1 MESVYEE
8 MRDAAEE
15 MDCDRLEDI
24 FTEMEDYRIPAEE
37 VERYKKLKLAVDH
50 FDYEGILS
58 LLDK

>member
-1 MESVYEE
+1 

-24 FTEMEDYRIPAEE
+24 LTEMEDYRIPAEE